1 MNSSKQIN
9 AAYPTNDEFKITLN
23 IYSKE
28 FKVIVMKILLI
39 EDHEKTA
46 SWVKRGLEEAGY
58 TVDITNDGR
67 DGLYLALENDY
78 ELIILDIM
86 LPGMDGWNILKILRT
101 SKSVPVICLTARDAV
116 DDRVKGLEL
125 GANDYLVKPFSFSEL
140 LARVKNQLRV
150 QQNISPVIEIADLK
164 INLSRHA
171 VERNGIQIPMT
182 RQEYSLLLFFALHIN
197 EILPR
202 TLIASEIW
210 GINFESDTNIVDVA
224 IRRLRKKIDDGFEI
238 KLIETVRG
246 MGYRLNGVN
255 NEKKNIEI

>member
-1 MNSSKQIN
+1 
-9 AAYPTNDEFKITLN
+9 
-23 IYSKE
+23 
-28 FKVIVMKILLI
+28 MKILLI

-46 SWVKRGLEEAGY
+46 NWVKKGLEEAGY
-58 TVDITNDGR
+58 TIDITNDGR

-78 ELIILDIM
+78 KLIILDIM
-86 LPGMDGWNILKILRT
+86 LPGMNGWNILKILRT
-101 SKSVPVICLTARDAV
+101 SKSVPVICLTARDAI

-150 QQNISPVIEIADLK
+150 QQNISTIIEIADLK
-164 INLSRHA
+164 INLSRHE
-171 VERNGIQIPMT
+171 VERNNIQIPMT

-197 EILPR
+197 EILTR

-210 GINFESDTNIVDVA
+210 GINFDSDTNIVDVA

-255 NEKKNIEI
+255 NENKVTEI

>member
-1 MNSSKQIN
+1 
-9 AAYPTNDEFKITLN
+9 
-23 IYSKE
+23 
-28 FKVIVMKILLI
+28 MKILLI

-46 SWVKRGLEEAGY
+46 NWVKKGLEEAGY
-58 TVDITNDGR
+58 TIDITNDGR

-78 ELIILDIM
+78 KLIILDIM
-86 LPGMDGWNILKILRT
+86 LPGMNGWNILKILRT
-101 SKSVPVICLTARDAV
+101 SKSVPVICLTARDAI

-150 QQNISPVIEIADLK
+150 QKNISTIIEIADLK
-164 INLSRHA
+164 INLSRHE
-171 VERNGIQIPMT
+171 VERNNIQIPMT

-210 GINFESDTNIVDVA
+210 GINFDSDTNIVDVA

-246 MGYRLNGVN
+246 MGYRLNGVS
-255 NEKKNIEI
+255 NENKITEI

>member
-1 MNSSKQIN
+1 
-9 AAYPTNDEFKITLN
+9 
-23 IYSKE
+23 
-28 FKVIVMKILLI
+28 MKILLI

-46 SWVKRGLEEAGY
+46 NWVKKGLEEAGY
-58 TVDITNDGR
+58 TIDITNDGR

-78 ELIILDIM
+78 KLIILDIM
-86 LPGMDGWNILKILRT
+86 LPGMNGWNILKILRT
-101 SKSVPVICLTARDAV
+101 SKSVPVICLTARDAI

-150 QQNISPVIEIADLK
+150 QKNISTIIEIADLK
-164 INLSRHA
+164 INLSRHE
-171 VERNGIQIPMT
+171 VERNNIQIPMT

-210 GINFESDTNIVDVA
+210 GINFDSDTNIVDVA
-224 IRRLRKKIDDGFEI
+224 IRRLRNLKS
-238 KLIETVRG
+238 
-246 MGYRLNGVN
+246 N
-255 NEKKNIEI
+255 

>member
-1 MNSSKQIN
+1 
-9 AAYPTNDEFKITLN
+9 
-23 IYSKE
+23 
-28 FKVIVMKILLI
+28 MKILLI

-46 SWVKRGLEEAGY
+46 NWVKKGLEEAGY
-58 TVDITNDGR
+58 TIDITNDGR

-78 ELIILDIM
+78 KLIILDIM
-86 LPGMDGWNILKILRT
+86 LPGMNGWNILKILRT
-101 SKSVPVICLTARDAV
+101 SKSVPVICLTARDAI

-150 QQNISPVIEIADLK
+150 QQNISTIIEIADLK
-164 INLSRHA
+164 INLSRHE
-171 VERNGIQIPMT
+171 VERNNIQIPMT

-210 GINFESDTNIVDVA
+210 GINFDSDTNIVDVA

-246 MGYRLNGVN
+246 MGYRLNGIN
-255 NEKKNIEI
+255 NENKITEI

>member
-1 MNSSKQIN
+1 
-9 AAYPTNDEFKITLN
+9 
-23 IYSKE
+23 
-28 FKVIVMKILLI
+28 MKILLI

-46 SWVKRGLEEAGY
+46 NWVKKGLEEAGY
-58 TVDITNDGR
+58 TIDITNDGR

-78 ELIILDIM
+78 KLIILDIM
-86 LPGMDGWNILKILRT
+86 LPGMNGWNILKILRT
-101 SKSVPVICLTARDAV
+101 SKSVPVICLTARDAI

-125 GANDYLVKPFSFSEL
+125 GTNDYLVKPFSFSEL

-150 QQNISPVIEIADLK
+150 QKNISTIIEIADLK
-164 INLSRHA
+164 INLSRHE
-171 VERNGIQIPMT
+171 VERNNIQIPMT

-210 GINFESDTNIVDVA
+210 GINFDSDTNIVDVA

-255 NEKKNIEI
+255 NENKITEI

>member
-1 MNSSKQIN
+1 
-9 AAYPTNDEFKITLN
+9 
-23 IYSKE
+23 
-28 FKVIVMKILLI
+28 MKILLI

-46 SWVKRGLEEAGY
+46 NWVKKGLEEAGY
-58 TVDITNDGR
+58 TIDITNDGR

-78 ELIILDIM
+78 KLIILDIM
-86 LPGMDGWNILKILRT
+86 LPGINGWNILKILRT
-101 SKSVPVICLTARDAV
+101 SKSVPVICLTARDAI

-150 QQNISPVIEIADLK
+150 QKNISTIIEIADLK
-164 INLSRHA
+164 INLSRHE
-171 VERNGIQIPMT
+171 VERNGIQISMT

-210 GINFESDTNIVDVA
+210 GINFDSDTNIVDVA

-255 NEKKNIEI
+255 NENKITEI

>member
-1 MNSSKQIN
+1 
-9 AAYPTNDEFKITLN
+9 
-23 IYSKE
+23 
-28 FKVIVMKILLI
+28 MKILLI

-46 SWVKRGLEEAGY
+46 NWVKKGLEEAGY
-58 TVDITNDGR
+58 TIDITNDGR

-78 ELIILDIM
+78 KLIILDIM
-86 LPGMDGWNILKILRT
+86 LPGMNGWNILKILRT
-101 SKSVPVICLTARDAV
+101 SKSVPVICLTARDAI

-150 QQNISPVIEIADLK
+150 QKNISTIIEIADLK
-164 INLSRHA
+164 INLSRHE
-171 VERNGIQIPMT
+171 VERNNIQIPMT

-210 GINFESDTNIVDVA
+210 GINFDSDTNIVDVA

-238 KLIETVRG
+238 KLIETIRG

-255 NEKKNIEI
+255 NENKITEI

>member
-1 MNSSKQIN
+1 
-9 AAYPTNDEFKITLN
+9 
-23 IYSKE
+23 
-28 FKVIVMKILLI
+28 MKILLI

-46 SWVKRGLEEAGY
+46 NWVKKGLEEAGY
-58 TVDITNDGR
+58 TIDVTNDGR

-78 ELIILDIM
+78 KLIILDIM
-86 LPGMDGWNILKILRT
+86 LPGMNGWNILKILRT
-101 SKSVPVICLTARDAV
+101 SKSVPVICLTARDAI

-150 QQNISPVIEIADLK
+150 QQNISTIIEIADLK
-164 INLSRHA
+164 INLSRHE
-171 VERNGIQIPMT
+171 VERNSIQIPMT

-210 GINFESDTNIVDVA
+210 GINFDSDTNIVDVA

-255 NEKKNIEI
+255 NENKITEI

>member
-1 MNSSKQIN
+1 
-9 AAYPTNDEFKITLN
+9 
-23 IYSKE
+23 
-28 FKVIVMKILLI
+28 MKILLI

-46 SWVKRGLEEAGY
+46 NWVKKGLEEAGY
-58 TVDITNDGR
+58 TIDITNDGR

-78 ELIILDIM
+78 KLIILDIM
-86 LPGMDGWNILKILRT
+86 LPGMNGWNILKILRT
-101 SKSVPVICLTARDAV
+101 SKSVPVICLTARDAI

-150 QQNISPVIEIADLK
+150 QQNISTIIEIADLK
-164 INLSRHA
+164 INLSRHE
-171 VERNGIQIPMT
+171 VERNNIQIPMT

-210 GINFESDTNIVDVA
+210 GINFDSDTNIVDVA

-255 NEKKNIEI
+255 NENKVTEI

>member
-1 MNSSKQIN
+1 
-9 AAYPTNDEFKITLN
+9 
-23 IYSKE
+23 
-28 FKVIVMKILLI
+28 MKILLI

-46 SWVKRGLEEAGY
+46 NWVKKGLEEAGY
-58 TVDITNDGR
+58 TIDITNDGR

-78 ELIILDIM
+78 KLIILDIM
-86 LPGMDGWNILKILRT
+86 LPGMNGWNILKILRT
-101 SKSVPVICLTARDAV
+101 SKSVPVICLTARDAI

-150 QQNISPVIEIADLK
+150 QQNISTIIEIADLK
-164 INLSRHA
+164 INLSRHE
-171 VERNGIQIPMT
+171 VERNNIQIPMT

-210 GINFESDTNIVDVA
+210 GINFDSDTNIVDVA

-255 NEKKNIEI
+255 NENKITEI